1 PAVHEQVAPAE
12 VLEEQEPLVRAEHRL
27 ELAAEVAERLVRLL
41 VARHGDDRGDRSPRL
56 VLALVHERLVAHAQP
71 AWVRPAVVAHL
82 YEYVA
87 LGLAGADAAQQ
98 AAVLGRDGG
107 AVLVADLL
115 LVAARAAPEDVVD
128 GLPREARGGRV
139 ARNDPAL
146 LVVHE
151 HGLLERGE
159 ASLEDG

>member
-1 PAVHEQVAPAE
+1 M
-12 VLEEQEPLVRAEHRL
+12 
-27 ELAAEVAERLVRLL
+27 
-41 VARHGDDRGDRSPRL
+41 
-56 VLALVHERLVAHAQP
+56 HERLIAHAQP

-107 AVLVADLL
+107 AVLEAHLL
-115 LVAARAAPEDVVD
+115 FVVARAAPEDVVD
-128 GLPREARGGRV
+128 GLPREARGRRV
-139 ARNDPAL
+139 AGHDPAIL
-146 LVVHE
+146 IVHE

-159 ASLEDG
+159 ASLKDGEIATHVGTCLHGSPSLL